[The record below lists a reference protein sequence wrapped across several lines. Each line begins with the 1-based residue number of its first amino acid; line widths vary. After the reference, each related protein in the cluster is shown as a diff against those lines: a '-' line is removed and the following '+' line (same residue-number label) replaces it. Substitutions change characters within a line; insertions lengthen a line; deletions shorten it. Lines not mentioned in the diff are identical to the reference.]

1 MVSMTAHLGS
11 VSRSPS
17 GVSMAV
23 HRVGK
28 TLLIDELNAPLFFR
42 GVVGHLRLWVAVA
55 YSWVAIVYSA
65 YSWVAMVYSWVAM
78 AYSWV
83 NMVSSWVAP
92 RI

>member
-1 MVSMTAHLGS
+1 MVSMTARLGS

-55 YSWVAIVYSA
+55 YSWVAIA
-65 YSWVAMVYSWVAM
+65 YACSLCKRRLKKLLLSE
-78 AYSWV
+78 SEDFFPP
-83 NMVSSWVAP
+83 S
-92 RI
+92 